1 MPLFKSAQALLIYI
15 WLAICHQIGK
25 YVSETDQDVICVPYY
40 SKKNIYIQ
48 FKKQPKNDFL

>member
-1 MPLFKSAQALLIYI
+1 MPLFKSAQALLIYLR
-15 WLAICHQIGK
+15 LAICHQIGK

-40 SKKNIYIQ
+40 SEKKPIQ